1 MPAQID
7 ARTHHQFPGSPS
19 SVPRKVSMRASS
31 MLHPRRRVAKSYPRD
46 SRIPHNAT
54 SVLET
59 TTTKTVKGVHLLAA
73 PLALHRGTGRS
84 SLCARPKQPTG
95 GRHRST
101 GRSSLCAT
109 ETAYGR
115 STARPRQSLCR
126 CGAGSLGLS
135 PDGTGSNNY
144 YAVCSDRLLRSSA
157 HLVSLSRLPLSSADR
172 GRSSGLPS
180 LQHSFASGTSCFYS
194 CWFSFFIQLLFIFWV
209 LLKLLNVA
217 SCSNKT

>member
-1 MPAQID
+1 
-7 ARTHHQFPGSPS
+7 
-19 SVPRKVSMRASS
+19 MR
-31 MLHPRRRVAKSYPRD
+31 YPVWKKRPQ
-46 SRIPHNAT
+46 RN
-54 SVLET
+54 
-59 TTTKTVKGVHLLAA
+59 VKGVHLLAA
-73 PLALHRGTGRS
+73 PVALHRSTGRS

-144 YAVCSDRLLRSSA
+144 YAVCSDRLPTSSAYLVCPSRPLIADA
-157 HLVSLSRLPLSSADR
+157 HLVCPAYSTVLPQEHHVFILAD
-172 GRSSGLPS
+172 SP
-180 LQHSFASGTSCFYS
+180 FYS
-194 CWFSFFIQLLFIFWV
+194 MYLFFIR
-209 LLKLLNVA
+209 
-217 SCSNKT
+217 

>member
-1 MPAQID
+1 MPAKID
-7 ARTHHQFPGSPS
+7 ARSHHQFPGSPS
-19 SVPRKVSMRASS
+19 SVSRKVSMRANS

-59 TTTKTVKGVHLLAA
+59 TTTKNVKGVHLLAA
-73 PLALHRGTGRS
+73 PVALHRGTGRS

-101 GRSSLCAT
+101 GRSSVCAT

-126 CGAGSLGLS
+126 CGAGSLCSSLVQLACS
-135 PDGTGSNNY
+135 SRRLTSSAPLLCSSCMPISSSHL
-144 YAVCSDRLLRSSA
+144 VCS
-157 HLVSLSRLPLSSADR
+157 SRLIKNT
-172 GRSSGLPS
+172 GI
-180 LQHSFASGTSCFYS
+180 Y
-194 CWFSFFIQLLFIFWV
+194 
-209 LLKLLNVA
+209 
-217 SCSNKT
+217 